1 MRQGTIVKKMP
12 GATWTTDAPFRET
25 DLAVKKAGS
34 EGILAVEME
43 AATLYAFARARCRCR
58 DVNGFAL
65 VTNQMGNIEDDFEKG
80 GRKCAW

>member
-43 AATLYAFARARCRCR
+43 AATLYAFARCR
-58 DVNGFAL
+58 DVNGFAH
-65 VTNQMGNIEDDFEKG
+65 VTNKMGNIEDDFEKG